1 MTGYVY
7 MYKRALYRDARRTHT
22 KWFCIARERV
32 PMQRERVLLP
42 TKRFAITVRL
52 VAKGRAWRAGVEAVH
67 GVHGERVWRPCMAS
81 GCAGLCARPGFYSHT
96 STYRLHT
103 THHTTIHTRVLHL
116 TDYMTHL
123 TYGCNPYTLT
133 RACTLRLNP
142 SLGLPSARTLRLN
155 PSLGLPSARTLRFS
169 TPAWEYRP
177 LRPP

>member
-1 MTGYVY
+1 MLDVLIRSGFVLQEREYRCKGNGCY
-7 MYKRALYRDARRTHT
+7 YLPSGLLSRSDWLRRA
-22 KWFCIARERV
+22 
-32 PMQRERVLLP
+32 
-42 TKRFAITVRL
+42 
-52 VAKGRAWRAGVEAVH
+52 
-67 GVHGERVWRPCMAS
+67 VHGERVWRPCMAS
-81 GCAGLCARPGFYSHT
+81 GCAGLCPVRGTGLSFSYKYSC
-96 STYRLHT
+96 TYRLHT

>member
-1 MTGYVY
+1 MIFTHTH
-7 MYKRALYRDARRTHT
+7 KRALYRDARRTHT

-67 GVHGERVWRPCMAS
+67 GERVCRAVR
-81 GCAGLCARPGFYSHT
+81 GTGLPFSYKYIQTTYYTPHYYT
-96 STYRLHT
+96 HQSTTPHRLHDS
-103 THHTTIHTRVLHL
+103 L
-116 TDYMTHL
+116 TYGCL

-142 SLGLPSARTLRLN
+142 SLGLPSARTLRLK
-155 PSLGLPSARTLRFS
+155 R
-169 TPAWEYRP
+169 
-177 LRPP
+177 